1 MGVVSENAAKNAFIS
16 CFFPRETP
24 KFEFKNLQKNQDRF
38 QHVWNPDPS
47 ELLKIRKFV
56 GNETPYFLS
65 HRNISR
71 RAKLYVTLT
80 KSIISVTA
88 SYLTVKIHQEFKFRK
103 VICCMEKKKLIEK
116 S

>member
-56 GNETPYFLS
+56 GNETPY
-65 HRNISR
+65 
-71 RAKLYVTLT
+71 
-80 KSIISVTA
+80 
-88 SYLTVKIHQEFKFRK
+88 
-103 VICCMEKKKLIEK
+103 
-116 S
+116 